1 MKEQNGGVVLR
12 EKNGIFYYTVPLF
25 ESAGGVTAA
34 FSTRR
39 GGVSCG
45 KLDSLNLGFSK
56 PEPRENVQENYR
68 RFFGA
73 LDLDPEKMVLTVQQH
88 TDIILPDAHT
98 RTGMGW
104 ADFPDVVDACAGTGD
119 GQQIGI
125 EGIVVHLGGAHENAL
140 RRLDVVAD
148 AAYTDDPGCVLVK
161 LTADCVPVL
170 LYAPDVRAV
179 AAVHDGWRSTAAR
192 LAQKTA
198 QALVSR
204 YGADPK
210 KMLAAVGPSIGPCC
224 FEVDEPVMKVFTEAF
239 DENVA
244 KKTGVEKWHVDLWEC
259 NVRQLLDAG
268 LSMEHIAVAGVCTR
282 CSDETLHY
290 SYRRDGAGCGSL
302 AAVIALRPQKDEK

>member
-12 EKNGIFYYTVPLF
+12 EKNGILYYTVPLF

-73 LDLDPEKMVLTVQQH
+73 LDLDPEKMVLTVQKH

-104 ADFPDVVDACAGTGD
+104 EDFP
-119 GQQIGI
+119 
-125 EGIVVHLGGAHENAL
+125 
-140 RRLDVVAD
+140 DVVAD

-210 KMLAAVGPSIGPCC
+210 RMLAAVGPSIGPCC
-224 FEVDEPVMKVFTEAF
+224 FEVDEPVMKIFAEAF

-268 LSMEHIAVAGVCTR
+268 LSVEHIAVAGVCTR

-302 AAVIALRPQKDEK
+302 AAVIALSPQKDEK

>member
-104 ADFPDVVDACAGTGD
+104 AYFP
-119 GQQIGI
+119 
-125 EGIVVHLGGAHENAL
+125 
-140 RRLDVVAD
+140 DVVAD
-148 AAYTDDPGCVLVK
+148 AEYTDDHDCVLVK

-224 FEVDEPVMKVFTEAF
+224 FEVDKPVMKVFAEAF

-268 LSMEHIAVAGVCTR
+268 LSMEHIAVAGICTR

>member
-104 ADFPDVVDACAGTGD
+104 ADFPDVV
-119 GQQIGI
+119 
-125 EGIVVHLGGAHENAL
+125 
-140 RRLDVVAD
+140 AD
-148 AAYTDDPGCVLVK
+148 AEYTDDPDCVLVK

-179 AAVHDGWRSTAAR
+179 AAVAAHAAKPVPTASTIPPRTMPRIRVPAVVTIAMIMTVIAMRTMRSRPLLAVAVAVVAAR
-192 LAQKTA
+192 TA
-198 QALVSR
+198 RAPTTRVRTANSRWSDAPASSSTSTRSLMWRAPLVSR
-204 YGADPK
+204 PRSS
-210 KMLAAVGPSIGPCC
+210 AAV
-224 FEVDEPVMKVFTEAF
+224 T
-239 DENVA
+239 
-244 KKTGVEKWHVDLWEC
+244 T
-259 NVRQLLDAG
+259 
-268 LSMEHIAVAGVCTR
+268 AV
-282 CSDETLHY
+282 S
-290 SYRRDGAGCGSL
+290 
-302 AAVIALRPQKDEK
+302 AAARASSWNRTSSHAARTWTA